1 MRVSKTV
8 REYIEKQVASK
19 FAKSENE
26 LQYEQDSHLVAIAND
41 EYHQL
46 MKQASEEITK
56 QLVAKHNITEDMVEE
71 KSSYSYSPFGTWKTK
86 IRELADK
93 DRRVR
98 QEEQTKKVND
108 IIVTLELGGTKAD
121 LEKMLAE
128 I

>member
-19 FAKSENE
+19 FPKTENE
-26 LQYEQDSHLVAIAND
+26 LNYEQLSNLVNLANQEYDERMLQLKDKVVAELMEKYNFPRQVLCESHRIGYQQFSSWNTQARQDSDNA
-41 EYHQL
+41 
-46 MKQASEEITK
+46 
-56 QLVAKHNITEDMVEE
+56 
-71 KSSYSYSPFGTWKTK
+71 
-86 IRELADK
+86 
-93 DRRVR
+93 RRVR
-98 QEEQTKKVND
+98 EKAVQEKIDD

>member
-19 FAKSENE
+19 FPKTENE
-26 LQYEQDSHLVAIAND
+26 LQYEQNEQLACAMNREYNEEIEKAKAGIIANLCEKYGITD
-41 EYHQL
+41 DTIITRTNYGNVFSAYSTKARDRADL
-46 MKQASEEITK
+46 DRQARQKTIN
-56 QLVAKHNITEDMVEE
+56 AKID
-71 KSSYSYSPFGTWKTK
+71 
-86 IRELADK
+86 
-93 DRRVR
+93 
-98 QEEQTKKVND
+98 D

>member
-19 FAKSENE
+19 FPKTENE
-26 LQYEQDSHLVAIAND
+26 LQYEQNEQIANAMNKEYFAEMNKAKASIIANLREKYGVTDNTVVVRINCGNVFSTFSTKAKDKADLDRQARQKAINEKID
-41 EYHQL
+41 E
-46 MKQASEEITK
+46 
-56 QLVAKHNITEDMVEE
+56 
-71 KSSYSYSPFGTWKTK
+71 
-86 IRELADK
+86 
-93 DRRVR
+93 
-98 QEEQTKKVND
+98 

>member
-19 FAKSENE
+19 FTKSENE
-26 LQYEQDSHLVAIAND
+26 VEYDLICTIASSANN

-46 MKQASEEITK
+46 MKQASEEIIK
-56 QLVAKHNITEDMVEE
+56 QLIAKYNITEKMVEE
-71 KSSYSYSPFGTWKTK
+71 KMSYSYSPFGTWKTEL
-86 IRELADK
+86 RELADK
-93 DRRVR
+93 DRRIR
-98 QEEQTKKVND
+98 QEEQTKKVSD

-121 LEKMLAE
+121 LEKMLSE

>member
-19 FAKSENE
+19 FPKTENE
-26 LQYEQDSHLVAIAND
+26 LQYEQNQALVNRAND
-41 EYHQL
+41 EYQKRL
-46 MKQASEEITK
+46 EQAKEKIRQAITK
-56 QLVAKHNITEDMVEE
+56 EFELTEDMVQVT
-71 KSSYSYSPFGTWKTK
+71 SYYASPFGTNGTQAKT
-86 IRELADK
+86 LADR
-93 DRRVR
+93 DRFERA
-98 QEEQTKKVND
+98 KIINAKIDD

>member
-19 FAKSENE
+19 FPKTEIELYQEQQEQIANKMNQEYYDRVEKAKADIIASIAKEYEIHEGDIAIRNNYGNVFSTFNTPTAMLANTAKSERQKAVN
-26 LQYEQDSHLVAIAND
+26 A
-41 EYHQL
+41 
-46 MKQASEEITK
+46 KIT
-56 QLVAKHNITEDMVEE
+56 
-71 KSSYSYSPFGTWKTK
+71 
-86 IRELADK
+86 
-93 DRRVR
+93 
-98 QEEQTKKVND
+98 D